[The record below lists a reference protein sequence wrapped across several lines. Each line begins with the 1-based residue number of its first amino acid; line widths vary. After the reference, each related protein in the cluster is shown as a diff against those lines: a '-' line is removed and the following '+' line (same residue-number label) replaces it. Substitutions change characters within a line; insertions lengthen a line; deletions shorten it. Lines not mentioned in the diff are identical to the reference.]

1 MFEENVKAVV
11 SQGNLEI
18 IMPWEARHAR
28 EFVRNQ
34 LRGRRWDSQRKL
46 WVVPLSVANIKALIP
61 ELAPELRQELEQRL
75 REAATRH
82 ADSLQQSSAT
92 DAELNIP
99 SLRGALLP
107 FQRAGV
113 RFALLHRGVLLADDQ
128 GLGKTVQSLA
138 SVERLSLY
146 PTGVYCPAV
155 VKLNWKAEIGKW
167 LPHRK
172 VSVLGVGKRA
182 AGVFPAEADFIVLNY
197 DIAAKHQDL
206 LLDLGLR
213 AVIAD
218 ESHYLKNRKA
228 ARTRAVSLVVE
239 ESKRLEK
246 VLFMSGTPVLNR
258 PAELAE
264 QLRMLGILDTE
275 FGGFRSFAFRYCAAY
290 SDRFGLHVDGASH
303 LDELHRRLRETCMI
317 RRLKRDV
324 LSELPDKTI
333 VRVPV
338 TITNRPVYK
347 KADDE
352 FSKWLQ
358 DKLSADEEFLKS
370 IEHLSPP
377 ARRLAMTKRV
387 EKTLRAEVLAKR
399 GALRKLAGLGKVAD
413 ALAWIQEFH
422 ESSGDEKLLVFAH
435 HIEVQEA
442 LRQEFP
448 DSLHILASDSSE
460 QRQAAVAGFQTDP
473 SKWLMVLSTPAAQ
486 TGLTLH
492 AASNELFVEYEDTIG
507 AHAQA
512 EDRAHRIGQKSAVTV
527 YRLHVEG
534 SIDDDMEAALA
545 HKQGVFDATLNGL
558 PAKAAAG

>member
-1 MFEENVKAVV
+1 MFEESVKAVV
-11 SQGNLEI
+11 SQNNIELA
-18 IMPWEARHAR
+18 MPWEARHAR

-34 LRGRRWDSQRKL
+34 LRGRRWDSQRKV
-46 WVVPLSVANIKALIP
+46 WVVPLSAANIKSLIP
-61 ELAPELRQELEQRL
+61 ELSPELRQEMEQRL
-75 REAATRH
+75 QETATRH
-82 ADSLQQSSAT
+82 AASLQQSSAT
-92 DAELNIP
+92 DAELDIP
-99 SLRGALLP
+99 TLRGELLP

-128 GLGKTVQSLA
+128 GLGKTVQSL
-138 SVERLSLY
+138 STVEHLSLY
-146 PTGVYCPAV
+146 PAVVYCPAV

-172 VSVLGVGKRA
+172 VAVLGVGKRA
-182 AGVFPAEADFIVLNY
+182 AGVPPAEADFIVLNY
-197 DIAAKHQDL
+197 DIAAKHQNL

-228 ARTRAVSLVVE
+228 GRTLAVSLVVE

-258 PAELAE
+258 PNELAE
-264 QLRMLGILDTE
+264 QLRLLGILDAE

-290 SDRFGLHVDGASH
+290 SDKFGLHADGASH

-324 LSELPDKTI
+324 LAELPDKTI

-338 TITNRPVYK
+338 TITNRPAYA
-347 KADDE
+347 KADNE
-352 FSKWLQ
+352 FSEWLR
-358 DKLSADEEFLKS
+358 DKLSADVDFLKS
-370 IEHLSPP
+370 IEHLSP
-377 ARRLAMTKRV
+377 AAQRLAMTKRV
-387 EKTLRAEVLAKR
+387 KKTLRAEVLAKR
-399 GALRKLAGLGKVAD
+399 GALRALSGLGKVAD
-413 ALAWIQEFH
+413 AVAWIREFH

-435 HIEVQEA
+435 HTEVQQA
-442 LRQEFP
+442 LLQEFP

-460 QRQAAVAGFQTDP
+460 QRQAAVSEFQTDA
-473 SKWLMVLSTPAAQ
+473 SRWLIILSTPAAQ

-512 EDRAHRIGQKSAVTV
+512 EDRAHRIGQKNAVTV

-545 HKQGVFDATLNGL
+545 CKQEVFEATLNGI
-558 PAKAAAG
+558 PAKTG

>member
-1 MFEENVKAVV
+1 MFEESIKAVV
-11 SQGNLEI
+11 SHGNLEI
-18 IMPWEARHAR
+18 TMPWEARHAR
-28 EFVRNQ
+28 DFVRNQ

-46 WVVPLSVANIKALIP
+46 WVVPLSAANIMALIP
-61 ELAPELRQELEQRL
+61 ELAPELRQEMEKRL
-75 REAATRH
+75 QEAATRH

-99 SLRGALLP
+99 TLRGALLP

-113 RFALLHRGVLLADDQ
+113 QFALLHRGVLLADDQ

-138 SVERLSLY
+138 TVEHLSTY
-146 PTGVYCPAV
+146 PTVVYCPAV

-172 VSVLGVGKRA
+172 VAVLGVGKRA
-182 AGVFPAEADFIVLNY
+182 AGVPPAEADFVVLNY
-197 DIAAKHQDL
+197 DIASKHQDM

-275 FGGFRSFAFRYCAAY
+275 FGGFKAFAFRYCAAY
-290 SDRFGLHVDGASH
+290 SDRFGLHTDGASN
-303 LDELHRRLRETCMI
+303 LEELHRRLRETCMV

-324 LSELPDKTI
+324 LAELPDKTLI
-333 VRVPV
+333 TVPV
-338 TITNRPVYK
+338 GIDNKAEYE
-347 KADDE
+347 KADAQ
-352 FSKWLQ
+352 FSAWLH
-358 DKLSADEEFLKS
+358 DKLSADTEFLQS
-370 IEHLSPP
+370 IAHLSP
-377 ARRLAMTKRV
+377 AAHRLAMTKRV
-387 EKTLRAEVLAKR
+387 EKTLRAEVLAQR
-399 GALRKLAGLGKVAD
+399 GALRALAGRGKVAD
-413 ALAWIQEFH
+413 AVAWIREFH

-435 HIEVQEA
+435 HTEVQSA
-442 LRQEFP
+442 LLHEFP
-448 DSLHILASDSSE
+448 GNLHILASDSPE
-460 QRQAAVAGFQTDP
+460 QRQAAVTAFQNDP

-512 EDRAHRIGQKSAVTV
+512 EDRAHRIGQKNAVMV
-527 YRLHVEG
+527 YRLHVEE

-545 HKQGVFDATLNGL
+545 HKQEVFDATLNGF
-558 PAKAAAG
+558 AFGKS